1 MKRHDGVEPYCKEVG
16 YYNFIVNHKLD
27 DEILDKLIEIQDDV
41 FHNKKSPHNQTLAGN
56 IEHEYSL
63 SKEQENVIVPTVIDL
78 WTKSQNLDYDGEWM
92 SNSWVNFQKKHEFNP
107 LHNHGG
113 EFSYVV
119 WTKIP
124 YNLEDELTLPWVK
137 NSGSPYAS
145 MFMFAIPQFPAIQP
159 LPYYLDKHHAG
170 YMVVFPAMLNHLVYP
185 FYTSDEYRV
194 SFAGN
199 IWRIEDHTPFGNP
212 TEEDCK

>member
-1 MKRHDGVEPYCKEVG
+1 MKRHDGVEPHCKEVN
-16 YYNFIVNHKLD
+16 YYDFIVNHKLD
-27 DEILDKLIEIQDDV
+27 DEILDKLIEIQEDV

-92 SNSWVNFQKKHEFNP
+92 HNSWVNFQKKHEFNP

-199 IWRIEDHTPFGNP
+199 IWRTEDHTPFGNP